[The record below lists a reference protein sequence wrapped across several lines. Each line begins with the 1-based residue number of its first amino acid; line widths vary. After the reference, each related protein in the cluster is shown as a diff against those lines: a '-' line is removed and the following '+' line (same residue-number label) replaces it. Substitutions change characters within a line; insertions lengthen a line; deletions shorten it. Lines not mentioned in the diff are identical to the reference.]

1 MGYQFR
7 MIISCPSCS
16 ARYAVD
22 ESKIGPRGRTV
33 KCAKCGHTWTQT
45 APPPEEAAAP
55 PVREEPRPAPRA
67 TREDTVS
74 DSEIRD
80 FRASLDAAVE
90 RDRSRMRESEEA
102 AEPATRRSRRRA
114 ERSARRERGDG
125 GGVPAVRSRRN
136 PWPGRIAW
144 LLLIAVLG
152 AVVGGPIAFRE
163 QIVEAWPPSE
173 RLYQMV
179 GLVPPPIEERLG
191 VRNVKHAYG
200 SGEESNVLTVQGEIV
215 NISDSPSDVPDLRIL
230 FLNNGGEVLKRVSVA
245 APEKRML
252 PGESVT
258 FRTRIPSPPAEAK
271 HIDVGF
277 DVEHR

>member
-1 MGYQFR
+1 

-33 KCAKCGHTWTQT
+33 KCAKCGHTWTQS
-45 APPPEEAAAP
+45 APPPDEAATL

-67 TREDTVS
+67 MREDAVS
-74 DSEIRD
+74 DSDVRD

-90 RDRSRMRESEEA
+90 RDRRRMDESEEIGRK
-102 AEPATRRSRRRA
+102 PSRRRRSDRS
-114 ERSARRERGDG
+114 ERS
-125 GGVPAVRSRRN
+125 GVPAVRRGPS
-136 PWPGRIAW
+136 PWPARIAW
-144 LLLIAVLG
+144 LVLLGVIG
-152 AVVGGPIAFRE
+152 GIVGGSIAMRE
-163 QIVEAWPPSE
+163 QIVEAWPPAE
-173 RLYQMV
+173 RLYQAV

-191 VRNVKHAYG
+191 VRNVKHGYG
-200 SGEESNVLTVQGEIV
+200 TGDDANVLSVQGEIV

-230 FLNNGGEVLKRVSVA
+230 FLNNGGEVLKRVTVA

-277 DVEHR
+277 DVERR